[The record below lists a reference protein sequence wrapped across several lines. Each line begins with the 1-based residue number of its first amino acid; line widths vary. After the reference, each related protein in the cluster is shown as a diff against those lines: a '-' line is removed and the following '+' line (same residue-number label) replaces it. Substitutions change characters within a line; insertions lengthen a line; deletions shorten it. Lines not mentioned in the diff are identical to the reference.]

1 MTKPIIDN
9 SILRSIQAFDDAIG
23 DKQLNFKQPIHL
35 QQNFFKVTKGHRLL
49 NMKEYNELIKA
60 TTERVPTISPA
71 PDNISLLLAYKK
83 CVRENH
89 K

>member
-1 MTKPIIDN
+1 MGKPMVDN
-9 SILRSIQAFDDAIG
+9 SILRTIQAFDDAIG
-23 DKQLNFKQPIHL
+23 DKQLNLNQPIHL

-49 NMKEYNELIKA
+49 NMKEYTELIKA
-60 TTERVPTISPA
+60 ATEQVPAINPV

-83 CVRENH
+83 CVRDNH